1 MPPAMAATCMS
12 ADDAGCGPSDGW
24 SPGGDHMHSDRG
36 HADDAY
42 LVLSLKVGGF
52 RGRGGFVNGQPMEV
66 GRISFT
72 FQLDCSS
79 ECEFVFME
87 GSAKKGVTILQSWT
101 GQQPRQ
107 FYSCL
112 VRRNDS
118 FTFSW
123 AFQKVSWEKSYL
135 RPSSSRRYEGDVA
148 KIFNINVTNTVDGG
162 ASTCLPCPQGVGG
175 EGCVPCPPGHYIEAN
190 TTACTAC
197 PPGTVVTEPLPYGSK
212 SCLSCGPGLTAPDG
226 LTCRAE
232 CLLSVQ
238 GRTYDLSN
246 ISRWYSYGGRWYS

>member
-1 MPPAMAATCMS
+1 
-12 ADDAGCGPSDGW
+12 
-24 SPGGDHMHSDRG
+24 
-36 HADDAY
+36 
-42 LVLSLKVGGF
+42 
-52 RGRGGFVNGQPMEV
+52 MEV

-107 FYSCL
+107 FYSYL

-162 ASTCLPCPQGVGG
+162 ASTCLPCPQVGLSSPVRPQVHPVTQMSTRACEDG
-175 EGCVPCPPGHYIEAN
+175 RRSTVTVRCALEESGQGAVTLPKRCPDGTCDGCNFHFLWA
-190 TTACTAC
+190 T
-197 PPGTVVTEPLPYGSK
+197 PYGCPICS
-212 SCLSCGPGLTAPDG
+212 PT
-226 LTCRAE
+226 
-232 CLLSVQ
+232 
-238 GRTYDLSN
+238 DL
-246 ISRWYSYGGRWYS
+246 